1 MFSKKM
7 LPSKPKSVMPH
18 KKKSINRKVDLIRG
32 QKNGATDKNY
42 PQTPTKTYPLFR
54 QKLPPNP
61 TKTYPQSRQT
71 RCAPTGSGGL
81 KYLKVSY

>member
-7 LPSKPKSVMPH
+7 LPSKPKLVMPH
-18 KKKSINRKVDLIRG
+18 TGESINRKVGLIRG
-32 QKNGATDKNY
+32 QKNGSTDKNY
-42 PQTPTKTYPLFR
+42 PRTPTKTCPLFR

-71 RCAPTGSGGL
+71 RCAPMGSGGL